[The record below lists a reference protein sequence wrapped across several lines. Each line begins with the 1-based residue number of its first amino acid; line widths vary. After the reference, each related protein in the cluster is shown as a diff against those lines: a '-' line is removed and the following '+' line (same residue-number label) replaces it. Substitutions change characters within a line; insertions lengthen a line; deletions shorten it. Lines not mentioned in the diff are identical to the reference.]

1 MPAPVIVA
9 RVLALLT
16 LGTTTVLT
24 QSPAP
29 AWAPTPLTPSAVQTD
44 VALLRQGVEQVH
56 AGYDRYQPRRVM
68 DSAFTRLERRAAEP
82 MTDLELYREV
92 ALLLATIRCN
102 HTKAEY
108 PAALERYRSSAATHF
123 PALVRIF
130 DQKLYVDRSNDP
142 SIDRGTEIV
151 RVNGIPAAD
160 VITKLSRYAAVD
172 GFTDF
177 ARSTLLERDDDLMGS
192 DLDHYWPVEFGFPA
206 RWTLTLRTAA
216 GVSRT
221 RTLAPMTYSAWR
233 ALTGD
238 REPVDLSTGTRLAT
252 LDDTTARI
260 TVRSFVNY
268 RTPMNADS
276 LFGALFTQLR
286 TRGIRHLILDL
297 RGNGGGSSDASE
309 ALLRHLIDREVQP
322 VSTVRRRTLRIDPAL
337 AAAFETWGDRAA
349 IFNPDSAG
357 FERRDDGWFV
367 ERGSAATFAPAPAAF
382 TGHVSVLVGRSNS
395 SATTMLLATLQDVG
409 ARTGR
414 LRLVGG
420 ETGGSAE
427 GPSAG
432 QILFLRLPGSGMR
445 VRIPLKRSDV
455 TASNIVP
462 GMGVFPDIDAA
473 ASLADFRA
481 GIDRPLVVA
490 RRMPWRAPA
499 SPMALSVGLMRGE
512 LEYRDYRSNARVRLP
527 SWVHVAPIGNT
538 GAFRQRT
545 VYDDGPGKTLFSSD
559 LVRLRGNRWIEG
571 GGRGEQVASTATVF
585 RIVSQR
591 DTPHG
596 KELVLLGRG
605 TDNGVTVAVR
615 HTLTLSDTLVT
626 RLKEFRAPGGA
637 WEYRHEYR
645 YRRPPR

>member
-1 MPAPVIVA
+1 MPAPVIIA
-9 RVLALLT
+9 RALALLV

-29 AWAPTPLTPSAVQTD
+29 AWAPTTLTPSAVRTD
-44 VALLRQGVEQVH
+44 VALLRQGLEQVH

-68 DSAFTRLERRAAEP
+68 DTAFARLERRAAEP

-108 PAALERYRSSAATHF
+108 PAALERYRSTAATHF

-130 DQKLYVDRSNDP
+130 DQKLYVDRSSDP
-142 SIDRGTEIV
+142 SIAGGTEIV
-151 RVNGIPAAD
+151 RINGIPAAD

-192 DLDHYWPVEFGFPA
+192 DFDHYWPVEFGFPA
-206 RWTLTLRTAA
+206 RWTLTLRNAA
-216 GVSRT
+216 GESRT
-221 RTLAPMTYSAWR
+221 RTLAPIAYSAWR

-238 REPVDLSTGTRLAT
+238 REPVDLSTGTRLTT
-252 LDDTTARI
+252 LDDTTARL

-268 RTPMNADS
+268 RTPVNADS
-276 LFGALFTQLR
+276 LFGAIFTQLR
-286 TRGIRHLILDL
+286 VRGIRHLLLDL

-309 ALLRHLIDREVQP
+309 ALLRHLIDREVPP
-322 VSTVRRRTLRIDPAL
+322 VSTVRRRTLRIDTAL
-337 AAAFETWGDRAA
+337 AAASETWGDRAA
-349 IFNPDSAG
+349 IFSPDSAG

-367 ERGSAATFAPAPAAF
+367 ERGRAASFAPASAAF

-395 SATTMLLATLQDVG
+395 SATTMLLATLQEVG

-414 LRLVGG
+414 LRLVGD
-420 ETGGSAE
+420 ETGGSAQ

-473 ASLADFRA
+473 VSLADFRA

-490 RRMPWRAPA
+490 RRMPWRVPA
-499 SPMALSVGLMRGE
+499 SPLAPSVGLMRGE
-512 LEYRDYRSNARVRLP
+512 LEYRDYRSNERVRLP
-527 SWVHVAPIGNT
+527 SWVHVAPIGNS

-559 LVRLRGNRWIEG
+559 VVRLRGNRWIEG
-571 GGRGEQVASTATVF
+571 GGSGEQVASTGTVF
-585 RIVSQR
+585 HVVSQR
-591 DTPHG
+591 DTPQG

-605 TDNGVTVAVR
+605 TDNGVPVALR
-615 HTLTLSDTLVT
+615 HTLTLSDTLAT
-626 RLKEFRAPGGA
+626 RLKEFRALGGP

-645 YRRPPR
+645 YCRPPR